1 MKIIKSNLF
10 RHRQCKYGNFKLQ
23 PDKDWSIS
31 YSFIDFESGLLIVS
45 TNDDNENHW
54 ENLGYNGR
62 RIPSKKYVIDLDNL
76 KILAPKEWSKF
87 FNYESK
93 ISYSSDNKFKLTT
106 QRIHHKEDNTDTIQ
120 EKLEFIESGHIST
133 SESLA
138 FSEQKRENLLE
149 QTIRMIE
156 ENQEKK
162 KRLENKL
169 TLNEFYL
176 KELNSLNEK
185 DIIFNYI
192 HNDSCYQ
199 LSFIA
204 NEFILSKEILTTEK
218 NEYNQYDFKFYK
230 EFKNIEDFWNYFSE
244 TNSWFIDYSILSLSN
259 NKPHLLAKFIIPFF
273 NQLRKNHLFTF
284 EDYHK
289 INQWQNLI
297 WNDEYRATENKQW
310 CSLCKKEIDYFPRYP
325 KYICNECSS
334 KDKFDI
340 NGNLVEFSN
349 LGISGGLKIT
359 RYINQTTEEDDSQL
373 MCDCTIENKLFFVH
387 EARFGGIVIQLK
399 N

>member
-62 RIPSKKYVIDLDNL
+62 RIPSKQYVIDLDNL
-76 KILAPKEWSKF
+76 KILSAKEWSNF

-106 QRIHHKEDNTDTIQ
+106 QRIHHPEDNIDTIQ

-133 SESLA
+133 SESFA
-138 FSEQKRENLLE
+138 FSDQKRENLLE
-149 QTIRMIE
+149 QTIKRIE
-156 ENQEKK
+156 EEREKK
-162 KRLENKL
+162 RQLKSKL
-169 TLNEFYL
+169 TLDEFYS

-185 DIIFNYI
+185 DIIFNYTN
-192 HNDSCYQ
+192 NDSCFQ

-204 NEFILSKEILTTEK
+204 NEFILSKSVLTTEK
-218 NEYNQYDFKFYK
+218 NQYNFKFYK
-230 EFKNIEDFWNYFSE
+230 DFKNMEDFWNYFSE
-244 TNSWFIDYSILSLSN
+244 TNKWFIDYSILSLSN

-273 NQLRKNHLFTF
+273 NQLRKNHQFTF

-289 INQWQNLI
+289 INQWQNII
-297 WNDEYRATENKQW
+297 WNDEYSVTENKQW
-310 CSLCKKEIDYFPRYP
+310 CSLCKKEVDYHPRYP

-359 RYINQTTEEDDSQL
+359 RYINQTIEEDDSQF

>member
-10 RHRQCKYGNFKLQ
+10 RHRQCKYGNFELQ
-23 PDKDWSIS
+23 TDKDWSIS

-54 ENLGYNGR
+54 ENLGYNGK
-62 RIPSKKYVIDLDNL
+62 RIPSKQYVIDLNNL
-76 KILAPKEWSKF
+76 KILSAKEWSKF

-93 ISYSSDNKFKLTT
+93 ISYSSDNKLKLTT
-106 QRIHHKEDNTDTIQ
+106 QRIHHPEDNIDTIQ
-120 EKLEFIESGHIST
+120 EKLEIIESGHIST
-133 SESLA
+133 SESFA
-138 FSEQKRENLLE
+138 FSDQKRENLLE
-149 QTIRMIE
+149 QTIKRIE
-156 ENQEKK
+156 EEREKK
-162 KRLENKL
+162 RQLKNKL
-169 TLNEFYL
+169 TLDEFYS

-185 DIIFNYI
+185 DIIFNYTN
-192 HNDSCYQ
+192 NDSCFQ

-204 NEFILSKEILTTEK
+204 NEFILSKSVLTTEK
-218 NEYNQYDFKFYK
+218 NQYNFKFYK
-230 EFKNIEDFWNYFSE
+230 DFKNIEDFWDYFSK
-244 TNSWFIDYSILSLSN
+244 NNKWFIDYSTFFLSN

-284 EDYHK
+284 EEYNK
-289 INQWQNLI
+289 INQWQNII
-297 WNDEYRATENKQW
+297 WNDEYKATENKQW
-310 CSLCKKEIDYFPRYP
+310 CSLCKKEVDYSPRYP
-325 KYICNECSS
+325 KYICNECSL

-359 RYINQTTEEDDSQL
+359 RYKNQIIEEDDSQF

>member
-10 RHRQCKYGNFKLQ
+10 RHRQCKYGNFELQ
-23 PDKDWSIS
+23 TDKNWSIS

-54 ENLGYNGR
+54 ENLGYNGK
-62 RIPSKKYVIDLDNL
+62 RIPSKQYVIDLNNL
-76 KILAPKEWSKF
+76 KILSAKEWSKF

-93 ISYSSDNKFKLTT
+93 ISYSSDNKLKLTT
-106 QRIHHKEDNTDTIQ
+106 QRIHHPEDNIDTIQ
-120 EKLEFIESGHIST
+120 EKLEIIESGHIST
-133 SESLA
+133 SESFA
-138 FSEQKRENLLE
+138 FSDQKRENLLQ
-149 QTIRMIE
+149 QTIRRIE

-162 KRLENKL
+162 RQLESKL
-169 TLNEFYL
+169 TLDEFYS

-192 HNDSCYQ
+192 NNDSCYQ

-204 NEFILSKEILTTEK
+204 NEFILSKSKLKTEK
-218 NEYNQYDFKFYK
+218 IEYEQLEFKFYK
-230 EFKNIEDFWNYFSE
+230 DFKNIEDFWDYFSK
-244 TNSWFIDYSILSLSN
+244 NNKWFIDYSTFFLSN

-284 EDYHK
+284 EEYNK
-289 INQWQNLI
+289 INQWQNII
-297 WNDEYRATENKQW
+297 WNDEYKATENKQW
-310 CSLCKKEIDYFPRYP
+310 CSLCKKEVDYSPRYP
-325 KYICNECSS
+325 KYICNECSL

-359 RYINQTTEEDDSQL
+359 RYKNQIIEEDDSQF

-399 N
+399 S